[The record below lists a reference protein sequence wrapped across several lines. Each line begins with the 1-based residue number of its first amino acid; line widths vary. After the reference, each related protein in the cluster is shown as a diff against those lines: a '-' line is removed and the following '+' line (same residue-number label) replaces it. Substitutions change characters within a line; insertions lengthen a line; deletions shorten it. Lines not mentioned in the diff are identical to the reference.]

1 MFGDRGTSVRDHAK
15 LLRRI
20 AFLQEV
26 CPGVYDFLTDSAL
39 PLRFVRL
46 FISFMPRFS
55 YSPPH
60 SRPRPGIHPCASPDP
75 ISDNRSAA
83 PRRPAQPPSSTPTSS
98 PNDAGATSASSSVTP
113 APLAKIAGLVERV
126 TFHNGQNGFC
136 VLRLKVKGERDL
148 VTLVG
153 HTPSVTPGEYATAS
167 GQWIVDREYGRQFK
181 AEWLRI
187 HQPTTATGI
196 EKYLG
201 SGMVKGIGPFFA
213 KKLVQAFGT
222 DVFSVIENEPNRLRE
237 IEGIGRKRLER
248 ITAGWASQKVIREI
262 MVFLHGHGVSTSKA
276 VRIYKTYGNDA
287 VRVVQENPYRL
298 AQDIRGI
305 GFKSADTIAQNVGID
320 RHSPLRARAG
330 ISYTLLEASGNA
342 GHCCL
347 QRSELVQKA
356 VELLDIPEDV
366 IQPAIDFELE
376 SQRVVEDVFPEP
388 GSVYPIGLYLAE
400 EGVAKE
406 VRRLGRGRLPWPAID
421 PEKAVPWV
429 ETKLGIR
436 LADSQRAAVSTALQS
451 KFSIITG
458 GPGVG
463 KTTLV
468 KSLLTILEAK
478 HVRIQL

>member
-1 MFGDRGTSVRDHAK
+1 M
-15 LLRRI
+15 
-20 AFLQEV
+20 
-26 CPGVYDFLTDSAL
+26 
-39 PLRFVRL
+39 
-46 FISFMPRFS
+46 
-55 YSPPH
+55 
-60 SRPRPGIHPCASPDP
+60 
-75 ISDNRSAA
+75 
-83 PRRPAQPPSSTPTSS
+83 
-98 PNDAGATSASSSVTP
+98 
-113 APLAKIAGLVERV
+113 ERV

-262 MVFLHGHGVSTSKA
+262 MVFLHGHGVSTSKS

-305 GFKSADTIAQNVGID
+305 
-320 RHSPLRARAG
+320 R
-330 ISYTLLEASGNA
+330 
-342 GHCCL
+342 
-347 QRSELVQKA
+347 
-356 VELLDIPEDV
+356 
-366 IQPAIDFELE
+366 
-376 SQRVVEDVFPEP
+376 
-388 GSVYPIGLYLAE
+388 
-400 EGVAKE
+400 
-406 VRRLGRGRLPWPAID
+406 
-421 PEKAVPWV
+421 
-429 ETKLGIR
+429 
-436 LADSQRAAVSTALQS
+436 ADS
-451 KFSIITG
+451 
-458 GPGVG
+458 
-463 KTTLV
+463 
-468 KSLLTILEAK
+468 
-478 HVRIQL
+478 